1 MVVLSREIF
10 QEITLSAGPVDLRA
24 VHLLKDSPL
33 ALDINVWLTS
43 YLRRMCLIPG
53 KRQAYR
59 DPCNRLRVCP
69 IWTLSSINASVV
81 A

>member
-1 MVVLSREIF
+1 MVVLSRELF
-10 QEITLSAGPVDLRA
+10 QELTLSAGPVDLTA

-53 KRQAYR
+53 K
-59 DPCNRLRVCP
+59 
-69 IWTLSSINASVV
+69 
-81 A
+81 